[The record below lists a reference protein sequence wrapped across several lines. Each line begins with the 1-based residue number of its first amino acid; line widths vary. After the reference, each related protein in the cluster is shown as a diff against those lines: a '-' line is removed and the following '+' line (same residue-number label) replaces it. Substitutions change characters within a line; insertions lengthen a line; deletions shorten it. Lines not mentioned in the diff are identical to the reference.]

1 MRSRR
6 VEKFKSRDRKKKRQ
20 RFNTARRSRNQ
31 KRMTHTSEGIATDDN
46 ILARRTTNLG
56 IGSTEGSQGRA
67 GPWGVWRPDA
77 AFPSFVIPFY
87 DGSLGERISG
97 RRQKSGSQAEG
108 TPKRKS
114 PTKVGAHF
122 STSNILLD
130 RLCIPQ

>member
-6 VEKFKSRDRKKKRQ
+6 FEELKSSRVAIEKRKGQDLTQ
-20 RFNTARRSRNQ
+20 R
-31 KRMTHTSEGIATDDN
+31 
-46 ILARRTTNLG
+46 
-56 IGSTEGSQGRA
+56 SQRRA
-67 GPWGVWRPDA
+67 GPWERRPDA